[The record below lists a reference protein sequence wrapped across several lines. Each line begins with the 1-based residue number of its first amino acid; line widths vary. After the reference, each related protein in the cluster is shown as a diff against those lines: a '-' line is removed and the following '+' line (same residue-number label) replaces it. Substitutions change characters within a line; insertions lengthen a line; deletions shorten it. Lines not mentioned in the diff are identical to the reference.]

1 MPVPRC
7 RKNLSTESPCGFLT
21 ILRFRQSVRAVTLIV
36 EFPAIRSNTDYFRAT
51 PTRGLSLALSY
62 EMDQRM
68 ESPKIVE
75 TPEFAGA
82 NKTNTSFL
90 SPLERR
96 LAPLVIPRIPK
107 WLETYHL
114 TMLTLVWS
122 LMILVFSF
130 LAARNI
136 RWLWAVSV
144 MIALQW
150 VTDHYDGKVGKYRNT
165 GLVRWG
171 YYMDHLLDY
180 FFLCSVIIGY
190 SFILPE
196 RSRFQLLLLL
206 ALFAAYDFSTF
217 LAFSAMGNLK
227 ISYLKFGPT
236 EFRLALIVING
247 LLISFGTKHM
257 IGGLKWV
264 NAGAAVGLCF
274 LIYAT
279 QKKIWRLDMEGREPL
294 RKADTLLDKPYAPA
308 KECTY

>member
-1 MPVPRC
+1 ME
-7 RKNLSTESPCGFLT
+7 TE
-21 ILRFRQSVRAVTLIV
+21 
-36 EFPAIRSNTDYFRAT
+36 
-51 PTRGLSLALSY
+51 
-62 EMDQRM
+62 
-68 ESPKIVE
+68 
-75 TPEFAGA
+75 EFAGA
-82 NKTNTSFL
+82 QKTNTSFL

-96 LAPLVIPRIPK
+96 LAPIVIPRIPR

-122 LMILVFSF
+122 VMIVAFSY
-130 LAARNI
+130 LAAKNI
-136 RWLWAVSV
+136 RWLWMVSV

-180 FFLCSVIIGY
+180 FFLSSILIGY

-196 RSRFQLLLLL
+196 RASFQLLLML

-217 LAFSAMGNLK
+217 LAFAATNKLK
-227 ISYLKFGPT
+227 ISYLKFGPS
-236 EFRLALIVING
+236 EFRLALIVINA
-247 LLISFGTKHM
+247 LLITFGTKHM
-257 IGGLKWV
+257 VSGLKWV

-274 LIYAT
+274 LIYGT
-279 QKKIWRLDMEGREPL
+279 QKKIWQMDMEGRAMRQEEAPKPFV
-294 RKADTLLDKPYAPA
+294 KAESLLEKPYVTA